1 MMNTADIIPIRKWF
15 PSLDKRTVIISG
27 PCSAETE
34 IQLDQTASEINKT
47 GKVDILRA
55 GIWKPRTRPDS
66 FEGVGYKG
74 LFWLDKVKEK
84 TGLLTTVEVA
94 TPAHI
99 ENCLRHKVD
108 ILWVGARTTANPFS
122 VQELAEAL
130 KGVDIPVLVKNPLN
144 PDISL
149 WIGALE
155 RVYSAG
161 IRKLAAVHRG
171 FYPFEETAFRNIP
184 KWEIPIELKT
194 RFHNLSIVCDP
205 SHIAGT
211 TEYVYEIAQRAL
223 DLNMDGLM
231 LEAHIDPKTALSDA
245 GQQLTPAE
253 LDQLFKK
260 LKYRDPN
267 SEDSDFMD
275 HLEQYREQIDS
286 IDAQMIELLGQRMN
300 IVEQIGEYKSK
311 NNVAI
316 LQLERWENILR
327 TRTALGE
334 KLSLPKKFI
343 KKLLQLIHKESI
355 TKQTEVMRKMNGSGE
370 VGNN

>member
-1 MMNTADIIPIRKWF
+1 VIRKWF
-15 PSLDKRTVIISG
+15 PSLDKRTVVISG
-27 PCSAETE
+27 PCSAESEEQLTNTAIE
-34 IQLDQTASEINKT
+34 IGRT

-55 GIWKPRTRPDS
+55 GIWKPRTRPDT

-84 TGLLTTVEVA
+84 TNFITTVEVA

-99 ENCLRHKVD
+99 ENCLRHQVD
-108 ILWVGARTTANPFS
+108 ILWIGARTSSNPFS

-130 KGVDIPVLVKNPLN
+130 KGVDIPVMVKNPLN
-144 PDISL
+144 PDIGL
-149 WIGALE
+149 WIGAME
-155 RVYSAG
+155 RVYKAG
-161 IRKLAAVHRG
+161 IKKIAAVHRG
-171 FYPFEETAFRNIP
+171 FYPFEETSFRNIP

-211 TEYVYEIAQRAL
+211 TEYIQEISQRAL

-231 LEAHIDPKTALSDA
+231 IESHIDPKSAMSDA
-245 GQQLTPAE
+245 SQQLNPVQLEA
-253 LDQLFKK
+253 LFKK

-267 SEDSDFMD
+267 PEDSDFRD

-286 IDAQMIELLGQRMN
+286 IDSQMIELLANRMN
-300 IVEQIGEYKSK
+300 IVEQIGKYKSK

-316 LQLERWENILR
+316 LQLERWENILS
-327 TRTALGE
+327 TRTSLGG
-334 KLSLPKKFI
+334 KLGLPKKFI
-343 KKLLQLIHKESI
+343 KKMLQLIHKESI
-355 TKQTEVMRKMNGSGE
+355 TKQTNVMQKMNGSTDKK
-370 VGNN
+370 